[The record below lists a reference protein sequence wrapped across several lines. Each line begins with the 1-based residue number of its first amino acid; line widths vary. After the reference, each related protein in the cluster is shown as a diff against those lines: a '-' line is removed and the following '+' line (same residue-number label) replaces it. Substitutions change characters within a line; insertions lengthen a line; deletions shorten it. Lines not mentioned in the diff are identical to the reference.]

1 MLAEWRSEARELVA
15 CMKEKE
21 RQSVLASVG
30 IQAFSED
37 VLSQKNMDMPGDL
50 NIKKMSQ
57 RNLSTSAFGR
67 PSNYPPNSSWSRKHC
82 YNNSLLKRRDI
93 NKPSIPAENLKRTT
107 HTDNKSQYLD
117 EDDDEE
123 EDQLT
128 AIVSRQRQAFSAR
141 AAAGRPSIRK
151 IQSDLQVKSGDAVL
165 STVSCVPAARRL
177 SAKVL
182 RAWKSLAKKIIC
194 KVARQRGTNRRDKII
209 LAKRAA
215 RECARL
221 LRQKAL
227 LSQKAARDSIS
238 KCPFLIS
245 FLLKVYLKCINSVIL
260 SAVRDTQDTLVHK
273 LWTKF
278 K

>member
-1 MLAEWRSEARELVA
+1 
-15 CMKEKE
+15 
-21 RQSVLASVG
+21 
-30 IQAFSED
+30 
-37 VLSQKNMDMPGDL
+37 
-50 NIKKMSQ
+50 
-57 RNLSTSAFGR
+57 FGR

-165 STVSCVPAARRL
+165 STVSSVPAARRL

-245 FLLKVYLKCINSVIL
+245 FLIKVYLKCINSVIL
-260 SAVRDTQDTLVHK
+260 SAFREILKIPWCINYGPNLNSQVFDYPIKTIHLSEQFCFLLVLYK
-273 LWTKF
+273 TATFTCMKNSKSTKVVCESIITA